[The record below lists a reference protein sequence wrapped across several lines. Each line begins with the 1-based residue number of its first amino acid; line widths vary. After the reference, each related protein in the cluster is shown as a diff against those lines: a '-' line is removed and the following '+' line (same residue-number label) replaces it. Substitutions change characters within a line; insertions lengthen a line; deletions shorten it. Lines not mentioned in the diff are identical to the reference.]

1 MSTPDEQISEVR
13 YFEILPGG
21 DMEIALHSDN
31 ENVTYLY
38 IVSSLQLCACSSV
51 FRAMLGPKSS
61 FSEAVELRR
70 CLETNSPDIYEL
82 KVQEHDPTALAAVLS
97 VIHARTESLPDV
109 IPFEGLLQVA
119 IICDYYDCAAAMRP
133 WDDMWMKRHKENA
146 QTPGFES
153 WLFIAQVFKEQDI
166 FQELSLKIIRESIV
180 EDGELKIVASGGE
193 PTARIVKRLD
203 KIPQNIVDL
212 LLKQRNDLYKELL
225 KIWREVYNRYD
236 DDINSKCT
244 VRPQS
249 KQCDHFVFG
258 ELHHGL
264 KAVSVPTEAQNHQ
277 WTPRYLVSTV
287 ETVLSSMQHQL
298 NNYVRFNGNNHWRCA
313 EFRHDVV
320 KRMKDKL
327 EMLQPPCMPTAKNT
341 GAMKSSWDKLLLE
354 RSEYRRSR
362 KVEV

>member
-1 MSTPDEQISEVR
+1 MSTQDGQESEVR
-13 YFEILPGG
+13 HLEILPGG
-21 DMEIALHSDN
+21 DMVIFLHSDD

-38 IVSSLQLCACSSV
+38 NVSSLQLCAYSSV
-51 FRAMLGPKSS
+51 FRAMLGLKSS

-70 CLETNSPDIYEL
+70 CLETKSPDLYEL
-82 KVQEHDPTALAAVLS
+82 EVHEHDPTALAAVLS

-119 IICDYYDCAAAMRP
+119 KVCDYYDCAAAMRP
-133 WDDMWMKRHKENA
+133 WDDMWMRPHKENA
-146 QTPGFES
+146 QSSGFES

-166 FQELSLKIIRESIV
+166 FKDLSLKIIKESIV
-180 EDGELKIVASGGE
+180 EDGELKIAESGE
-193 PTARIVKRLD
+193 PTARVMKRLD
-203 KIPQNIVDL
+203 KIPQNIVDFL
-212 LLKQRNDLYKELL
+212 LEQRNDLYQELL
-225 KIWREVYNRYD
+225 KIWREVYNRYYD
-236 DDINSKCT
+236 DTISKCT
-244 VRPQS
+244 MRPPS

-264 KAVSVPTEAQNHQ
+264 KAVSVPTEAQNYQ

-287 ETVLSSMQHQL
+287 EAVLSSMHIQL
-298 NNYVRFNGNNHWRCA
+298 YNYVRFNNNNHWECA
-313 EFRHDVV
+313 EFRHGVV

-327 EMLQPPCMPTAKNT
+327 EMLQPPCMSTAKNT

-362 KVEV
+362 KV